1 MDRRPPHGKG
11 QVIEMAEQ
19 NNQQSGFAHVKIPAA
34 FLHPHTITTE
44 DGRTFDKAFVHIPP
58 GTKVNGVDL
67 SGYSCD
73 VFVSGLH
80 APADALRRPGAGH
93 ALLQGG
99 RAGARVDRQPGTTR
113 ITRTSVSR

>member
-1 MDRRPPHGKG
+1 
-11 QVIEMAEQ
+11 MAEQ

-67 SGYSCD
+67 LAEYKEMC
-73 VFVSGLH
+73 
-80 APADALRRPGAGH
+80 
-93 ALLQGG
+93 
-99 RAGARVDRQPGTTR
+99 
-113 ITRTSVSR
+113 